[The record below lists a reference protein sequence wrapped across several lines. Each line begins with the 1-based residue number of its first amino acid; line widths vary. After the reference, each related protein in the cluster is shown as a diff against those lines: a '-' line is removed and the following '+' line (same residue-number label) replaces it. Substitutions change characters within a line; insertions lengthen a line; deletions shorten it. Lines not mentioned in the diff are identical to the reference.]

1 MNQNKMYRCLMLI
14 EYLQKKPHHI
24 HTIGRYLGVNIRT
37 VYRYLKLFEA
47 VGYMI
52 IKDKNNKIKIQKL
65 FL

>member
-14 EYLQKKPHHI
+14 EYLQKKPDHI

-47 VGYMI
+47 VEYMI